1 MIRFFLMWQ
10 ELKKS
15 CRKQIGSRT
24 TGDLVAVI
32 SALASLGAMPVTM
45 ASAVSVLR
53 VSALICILPVMPVVM
68 RILIWALA
76 GFGWSS
82 LSFVV
87 TILLGRRYFARFST
101 STSSPLTMT
110 IIMSRVLP
118 LTDIL
123 PGNGWPSTPSALW
136 FFSHVV
142 AAFPPAR
149 GLIIVGRTSLPSV
162 GTITGPVLRSSP
174 RRWIFHVSIA
184 VLPPGWW
191 WNLWL

>member
-24 TGDLVAVI
+24 TRDLVAVI
-32 SALASLGAMPVTM
+32 SALASLGVMPVTM
-45 ASAVSVLR
+45 ALAVSLLR
-53 VSALICILPVMPVVM
+53 VSALICIHPVMPVVM
-68 RILIWALA
+68 RILIWAVT
-76 GFGWSS
+76 GF
-82 LSFVV
+82 SFVA
-87 TILLGRRYFARFST
+87 TILLPRRYFARFL
-101 STSSPLTMT
+101 TSSPLTMT
-110 IIMSRVLP
+110 IIMSPALP
-118 LTDIL
+118 LTAVL

-149 GLIIVGRTSLPSV
+149 GLVIVSRTSLPSV
-162 GTITGPVLRSSP
+162 GTITGPVLGSSP